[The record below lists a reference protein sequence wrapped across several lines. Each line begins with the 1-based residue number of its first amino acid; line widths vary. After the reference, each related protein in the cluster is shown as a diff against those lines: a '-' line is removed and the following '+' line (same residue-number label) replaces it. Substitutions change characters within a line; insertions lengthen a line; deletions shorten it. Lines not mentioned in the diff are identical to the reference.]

1 MNILDTFKSM
11 LGDEGI
17 AKIAQMLGLDGA
29 MVSKALEG
37 GLPAI
42 LGGLATKASSGAGAT
57 ELTDLLKGGTLP
69 TSLDDIAQSHASD
82 EGKAA
87 AAQAGNDLLG
97 SIFGGK
103 LDSILGGLGKFS
115 GLDKLGIGSLLAAVA
130 PMFLGWLG
138 KQVPGGVSSP
148 SQFAGFLS
156 SKASEVQGGLGGD
169 LKGLLGGFG
178 LGSLAGVASGAVSS
192 AASSV
197 TSALPAPSAKGV
209 AGLGWLVPL
218 VILGLGGIAWWSM
231 QNPPA
236 KESAGTTEPA
246 HATEAPAPE
255 PKPAEAAPAPAP
267 SNGMTEKELPGGVKL
282 SFAADSIESKLIAF
296 IEDASKP
303 VDKTTWFTFD
313 GLLFDTGKE
322 TLQAASMPRLENVA
336 ALLTAYQNVKLKIG
350 GYTDNVGDD
359 NANLKLSDARAKTTM
374 AELVKLGI
382 PADRLSAEGYGEQFP
397 VADNNTEEGR
407 QKNRRIDVRVTAK

>member
-17 AKIAQMLGLDGA
+17 AKIAQLLGLDGA

-69 TSLDDIAQSHASD
+69 TSLDDVAQAHASD
-82 EGKAA
+82 EGKTASV
-87 AAQAGNDLLG
+87 QAGNDLLG

-130 PMFLGWLG
+130 PMLLGWLG

-148 SQFAGFLS
+148 SQLAGFLS

-169 LKGLLGGFG
+169 LKGLVGGFG
-178 LGSLAGVASGAVSS
+178 LGSVAGAASGAVSS

-209 AGLGWLVPL
+209 TGLGWLVPL
-218 VILGLGGIAWWSM
+218 VLLGLVGIAWWSM
-231 QNPPA
+231 QNPAA

-282 SFAADSIESKLIAF
+282 SFAADSVESKLIAF

-350 GYTDNVGDD
+350 GYTDNVGDN

-382 PADRLSAEGYGEQFP
+382 PADRLSAEGFGEQFP

-407 QKNRRIDVRVTAK
+407 QKNRRIDVRVTEK